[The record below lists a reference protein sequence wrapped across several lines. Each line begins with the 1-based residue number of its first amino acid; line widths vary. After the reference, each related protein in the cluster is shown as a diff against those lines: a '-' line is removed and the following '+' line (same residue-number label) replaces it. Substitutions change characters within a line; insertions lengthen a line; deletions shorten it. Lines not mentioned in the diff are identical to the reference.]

1 MLLLDV
7 DHFKRVNDTFGH
19 AGGDVVLREVAQRL
33 RSNLRSS
40 DIVARYGGEEF
51 LVIMA
56 SRSPA
61 DVANVAERLRL
72 AVGEE
77 PVWLPSGPVRVT
89 ISIGGASGGDSIL
102 LDDLLASAD
111 EALYR
116 AKAAGRNRL
125 EIARSGTGAA
135 A

>member
-1 MLLLDV
+1 M
-7 DHFKRVNDTFGH
+7 
-19 AGGDVVLREVAQRL
+19 
-33 RSNLRSS
+33 
-40 DIVARYGGEEF
+40 
-51 LVIMA
+51 
-56 SRSPA
+56 
-61 DVANVAERLRL
+61 
-72 AVGEE
+72 
-77 PVWLPSGPVRVT
+77 T